1 MKQSTDKAQA
11 SPTKQF
17 FVSMLTRDI
26 SLDDAIL
33 DLLDNCLDGA
43 MRIADGHKVDYGQ
56 HFVKIA
62 LAKDQFSIEDNC
74 GGIPRDVAINYAF
87 KMGREMYYNGA
98 SDTETIGMYGVGM
111 KRAIFKMGKNA

>member
-1 MKQSTDKAQA
+1 MKPGADKAQA

-43 MRIADGHKVDYGQ
+43 MRIADGDTVDYAD
-56 HFVKIA
+56 HFVKIK
-62 LAKDQFSIEDNC
+62 LTRDEFSIEDNC
-74 GGIPRDVAINYAF
+74 GGIPREVAIN
-87 KMGREMYYNGA
+87 
-98 SDTETIGMYGVGM
+98 
-111 KRAIFKMGKNA
+111 